1 MKGSARRLAVGVRK
15 ARAGTG
21 PRAAGSAISSSTD
34 SAGIPAVGGRRDPIG
49 NAEGKPVRVEEIGVG
64 ARVARPQR
72 LGEKVLCKVLQ
83 TP

>member
-49 NAEGKPVRVEEIGVG
+49 NAEGEPV
-64 ARVARPQR
+64 
-72 LGEKVLCKVLQ
+72 
-83 TP
+83 